1 MIACGCT
8 FNAAILKEKTLVTSW
23 EVGACGELGRPNQ
36 EIRRKDVSYDMYYI
50 QSQYL
55 TPSSAR

>member
-8 FNAAILKEKTLVTSW
+8 FNAAILKENTLVTW
-23 EVGACGELGRPNQ
+23 KVGACGELGRPNQ